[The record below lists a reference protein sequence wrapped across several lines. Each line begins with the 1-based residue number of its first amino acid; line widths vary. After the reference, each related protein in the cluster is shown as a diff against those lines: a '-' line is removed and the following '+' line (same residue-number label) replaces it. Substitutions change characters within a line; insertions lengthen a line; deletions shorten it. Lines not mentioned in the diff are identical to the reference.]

1 MQPGF
6 TPLDP
11 DFMAGRK
18 VGRRRVERAQ
28 AELRLI
34 VSEAEK
40 PAAASRAEAAAGER
54 GDLTAVEKSLTW
66 PDREEHKGG
75 AARFA
80 AIGAVAKAD
89 AKRLAFDAIADCPA
103 QAASRPDPHSGR
115 QASRLVGSPG
125 GRRFAAISRSSSV
138 ADGPNL
144 S

>member
-1 MQPGF
+1 MI
-6 TPLDP
+6 
-11 DFMAGRK
+11 
-18 VGRRRVERAQ
+18 RREVRRWAVERTEADFRGLLPQ
-28 AELRLI
+28 
-34 VSEAEK
+34 AEK
-40 PAAASRAEAAAGER
+40 PAAAGWTEAAAGKGRDFAAMGKRPARPER
-54 GDLTAVEKSLTW
+54 KEDEG
-66 PDREEHKGG
+66 R

-103 QAASRPDPHSGR
+103 QAASRPDPHGGR